1 MNLSNFNIASDFI
14 AVETNGVY
22 HDLHNNFDFTGLTYD
37 VLNRKVKLSWVKSTG
52 DWVVVDC
59 PNALNLHFSG
69 VSLFKCKERDSGVPY
84 TEDDCLGSL
93 GFIHNDMINEID
105 GFANTEPSEDA
116 CHLNLSFESGFALKI
131 AAESAKCSI
140 S

>member
-14 AVETNGVY
+14 AIESNGVY
-22 HDLHNNFDFTGLTYD
+22 YDLHNNFEFTGLSYD

-52 DWVVVDC
+52 DWVAVNF
-59 PNALNLHFSG
+59 PNTLDLNFSG

-93 GFIHNDMINEID
+93 GFIHNDMVNEIE
-105 GFANTEPSEDA
+105 GFVSIEPSDDA

-131 AAESAKCSI
+131 AADSAKCSI